1 MAGWHSV
8 SHDGPGPTV
17 VIRDGG
23 SAVEQHEGMASRQA
37 DDGWWSGRLH
47 ELWRVAENAQDVTGL
62 ADSLY
67 DMLLRMPGVLAVV
80 GTRWSGGL
88 LHYLRSVT
96 VAEPT
101 SSLVEIERNYGESGA
116 AGAPAGDPAVTVH
129 EVSELDGAMPH
140 VQVLAA
146 VGTRSLAECAVPL
159 GQDGWASFM
168 VGTADRDAID
178 VTLRTRLKQVAE
190 VAMVS
195 DRRITARRADEVRQ
209 VSDAFLAEASLQMDS
224 SLDVKSTL
232 ERVAR
237 TAVPAIAEG
246 CVLHLSLPEGLKS
259 VSFAHMDAGDQQW
272 LGKVA
277 AEDAWLTESLRQV
290 LGSGQALALKGE
302 GLRGGPFG
310 PASSGAGRA
319 VRAISVNP
327 LKARGRVLGTLTFL
341 YHRAVVAEGASQ
353 FLAGL
358 ADRAALAI
366 DSSTLYEQRRRHVVS
381 LQRHLLP
388 RELPLV
394 PGITLSAAYEVGD
407 VSLDVG
413 GDFYDAVPRP
423 QGGVTLLLGDVCG
436 RGAEAA
442 ALTGLARHTLRT
454 LLEDGSTPEH
464 ALERLN
470 QALVREGT
478 SRFVTALVAV
488 LVPHGWGF
496 RARYWS
502 AGHPAPLMR
511 RADGTVE
518 ELLAHGDL
526 LGVLEDI
533 EYGSGSVRLAP
544 GDALVMFTDGVTE
557 ARAADGMFFE
567 SRLRDEVVRQGAG
580 GAQRFAERLAEAVVD
595 FRATG
600 ADDIAVLVARAE
612 SIG

>member
-1 MAGWHSV
+1 
-8 SHDGPGPTV
+8 
-17 VIRDGG
+17 
-23 SAVEQHEGMASRQA
+23 
-37 DDGWWSGRLH
+37 
-47 ELWRVAENAQDVTGL
+47 
-62 ADSLY
+62 
-67 DMLLRMPGVLAVV
+67 MLLRMPGVLAVV

-96 VAEPT
+96 LAEPT
-101 SSLVEIERNYGESGA
+101 SALLEIERDYGESGA
-116 AGAPAGDPAVTVH
+116 IAAPDGDPTVTVH
-129 EVSELDGAMPH
+129 DVSALDGAMPH

-146 VGTRSLAECAVPL
+146 AGVRSFAECAVPL
-159 GQDGWASFM
+159 GQSGWASFM
-168 VGTADRDAID
+168 VGTAGRDTID

-195 DRRITARRADEVRQ
+195 DRRIMARRADEVRQ

-224 SLDVKSTL
+224 SLDVKSTVR
-232 ERVAR
+232 RVAR

-246 CVLHLSLPEGLKS
+246 CVLHLCLPGGLKP
-259 VSFAHMDAGDQQW
+259 VSFTHMDAREQQW

-277 AEDAWLTESLRQV
+277 AEDAWLTETLHRV
-290 LGSGQALALKGE
+290 LDSGRALALKGE

-327 LKARGRVLGTLTFL
+327 LNARGRVLGTLTFL
-341 YHRAVVAEGASQ
+341 YHRTVVAEGASQ

-366 DSSTLYEQRRRHVVS
+366 DSSILHEQRRRHVVS

-388 RELPLV
+388 RELPRI
-394 PGITLSAAYEVGD
+394 PGLTLSSAYEVGD

-413 GDFYDAVPRP
+413 GDFYDAVPGAR
-423 QGGVTLLLGDVCG
+423 GGVTLLIGDVCG

-454 LLEDGSTPEH
+454 LFEDGSTPEH
-464 ALERLN
+464 ALGRLN

-478 SRFVTALVAV
+478 RFVTALVAV
-488 LVPHGWGF
+488 LVPDGEGF
-496 RARYWS
+496 RVRYWS
-502 AGHPAPLMR
+502 AGHPAPLVR
-511 RADGTVE
+511 REDGTVE
-518 ELLAHGDL
+518 ELVAHGDL

-567 SRLRDEVVRQGAG
+567 SRLRDEVARQGAG
-580 GAQRFAERLAEAVVD
+580 GPQGFAERLAAAVVE

-612 SIG
+612 CIG

>member
-1 MAGWHSV
+1 M
-8 SHDGPGPTV
+8 
-17 VIRDGG
+17 
-23 SAVEQHEGMASRQA
+23 EQHEGRASRQA
-37 DDGWWSGRLH
+37 DDDGWWSGRLH

-88 LHYLRSVT
+88 LHYLRSVS

-116 AGAPAGDPAVTVH
+116 AGAPDGDPTVTVH

-140 VQVLAA
+140 IQVLAA
-146 VGTRSLAECAVPL
+146 AGTRSLAECAVPL

-168 VGTADRDAID
+168 VGTADRDTID

-232 ERVAR
+232 QRVAR

-272 LGKVA
+272 LGEVA
-277 AEDAWLTESLRQV
+277 AEDAWLTEMLRQV
-290 LGSGQALALKGE
+290 LGNGQALALKGE

-388 RELPLV
+388 SELPLI
-394 PGITLSAAYEVGD
+394 PGITLSSAYEVGD

-413 GDFYDAVPRP
+413 GDFYDAVPRA

-478 SRFVTALVAV
+478 TRFVTALVVV
-488 LVPHGWGF
+488 LVPDGGGF

-502 AGHPAPLMR
+502 AGHPAPLLR

-518 ELLAHGDL
+518 ELVAHGDL

-567 SRLRDEVVRQGAG
+567 SRLRDEVARQGAG
-580 GAQRFAERLAEAVVD
+580 GAGRFAEGLAEAVVE

-612 SIG
+612 SVG

>member
-1 MAGWHSV
+1 
-8 SHDGPGPTV
+8 
-17 VIRDGG
+17 
-23 SAVEQHEGMASRQA
+23 
-37 DDGWWSGRLH
+37 
-47 ELWRVAENAQDVTGL
+47 
-62 ADSLY
+62 
-67 DMLLRMPGVLAVV
+67 MLLRMPGVLAVV

-96 VAEPT
+96 LAEPT
-101 SSLVEIERNYGESGA
+101 SALLEIERDYGESGA
-116 AGAPAGDPAVTVH
+116 VAAPDGDPTVTVH
-129 EVSELDGAMPH
+129 DVSALDGAMPH

-146 VGTRSLAECAVPL
+146 AGARSFAECAVPL
-159 GQDGWASFM
+159 GQGGWASFM
-168 VGTADRDAID
+168 VGTAGRGTID

-195 DRRITARRADEVRQ
+195 DRRIMARRADEVRQ

-224 SLDVKSTL
+224 SLDVKSTVR
-232 ERVAR
+232 RVAR

-246 CVLHLSLPEGLKS
+246 CVLHLCLPGGLKP
-259 VSFAHMDAGDQQW
+259 VSFTHMDAREQQW

-277 AEDAWLTESLRQV
+277 AEDAWLTETLHRV
-290 LGSGQALALKGE
+290 LDSGRALALKGE

-327 LKARGRVLGTLTFL
+327 LNARGRVLGTLTFL
-341 YHRAVVAEGASQ
+341 YHRTVVAEGASQ

-366 DSSTLYEQRRRHVVS
+366 DSSILHEQRRRHVVS

-388 RELPLV
+388 RELPRI
-394 PGITLSAAYEVGD
+394 PGLTLSSAYEVGD

-413 GDFYDAVPRP
+413 GDFYDAVPGAR
-423 QGGVTLLLGDVCG
+423 GGVTLLIGDVCG

-454 LLEDGSTPEH
+454 LFEDGSTPEH
-464 ALERLN
+464 ALGRLN

-478 SRFVTALVAV
+478 RFVTALVAV
-488 LVPHGWGF
+488 LVPDGEGF
-496 RARYWS
+496 RVRYWS
-502 AGHPAPLMR
+502 AGHPAPLVR
-511 RADGTVE
+511 REDGTVE
-518 ELLAHGDL
+518 ELVAHGDL

-567 SRLRDEVVRQGAG
+567 SRLRDEVARQGAG
-580 GAQRFAERLAEAVVD
+580 GPQGFAERLAAAVVE

-612 SIG
+612 CIG